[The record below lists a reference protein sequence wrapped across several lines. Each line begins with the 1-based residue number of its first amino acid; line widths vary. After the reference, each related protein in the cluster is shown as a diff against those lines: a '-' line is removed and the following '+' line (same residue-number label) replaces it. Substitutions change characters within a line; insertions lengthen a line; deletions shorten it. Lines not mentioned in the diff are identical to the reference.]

1 MINNKDNYNTR
12 IIIAT
17 IISTILMVAW
27 IKFYGKKTLPE
38 VERQEE
44 LKIEQE
50 KQSEQKEEE
59 KLQEEIVVEEKDLE
73 KYDEKNIG
81 DRFLTIDTDK
91 LKGSIN
97 LRGLVFDNLT
107 LEDYNK
113 EIDSNEKVQLLL
125 PESDDNGY
133 FVEFGWKSSNTE
145 LDLPN
150 ENTLW
155 ESDSDKLTVNN
166 PVILT
171 YNSSDGLTFKVIVSI
186 DNDYMFTFRQ
196 SVINNT
202 DGTVSLR
209 VANKIVRNELTKE
222 ETSAGVHDGFIGSFD
237 NTVEE
242 IKYKK
247 LQKKNYNFDDNFS
260 WAGFTGKYW
269 LVSFA
274 AEGNTG
280 HIFDVNTNYVDK
292 NYNIDFTTKEM
303 NIMPHQENE
312 ITNLLFTGPKIL
324 SLLDQYSF
332 QYDLSLFDR
341 SVDFGWFYFLTKPI
355 YILLRIF
362 YNFLGNFGV
371 AILFL
376 TFVVKL
382 VMYPFTKK
390 SYVSMAKMKAVQP
403 KIDAIKSRYA
413 DDKMRM
419 NKELIELYRK
429 ENISPLS
436 GCLPMLVQIP
446 VFFSLY
452 KVLVISIDMR
462 QAPFFGY
469 IKNLAA
475 KDPTTIWN
483 LFGLLPYNVSFL
495 PIGLLP
501 CLMSLTMWI
510 QQKMS
515 TNSSSSNSE
524 AQTATKIMP
533 IIFLLMFAGMPAGLL
548 IYWTF
553 SNIITIGQQYYVE
566 RVLLKK
572 KTSKK

>member
-17 IISTILMVAW
+17 IVSTILMVAW
-27 IKFYGKKTLPE
+27 IKFYGKRTIPQLEKK
-38 VERQEE
+38 EE
-44 LKIEQE
+44 IKFEQE
-50 KQSEQKEEE
+50 QTLEQKEKELEKEKIIIEE
-59 KLQEEIVVEEKDLE
+59 KEIESNNTENLEEK
-73 KYDEKNIG
+73 
-81 DRFLTIDTDK
+81 FLIIETEK

-97 LRGLVFDNLT
+97 LRGLVFNDLI
-107 LEDYNK
+107 LEQYDK
-113 EIDSNEKVQLLL
+113 EIGSTEKVQLLSK
-125 PESDDNGY
+125 ETDKSGY
-133 FVEFGWKSSNTE
+133 FVKFGWKSDDKT

-150 ENTLW
+150 DKTLW
-155 ESDSDKLTVNN
+155 NTDSDKLTVNN
-166 PVILT
+166 PIILYHET
-171 YNSSDGLTFKVIVSI
+171 KDGLMFQVIISI
-186 DNDYMFTFRQ
+186 DQNYMFTVKQ
-196 SVINNT
+196 NVINNT
-202 DGTVSLR
+202 ENNVSLKIF
-209 VANKIVRNELTKE
+209 NKIIRNEFTNE
-222 ETSAGVHDGFIGSFD
+222 ETAAGVHDGFIGSFD
-237 NTVEE
+237 NTIEE

-247 LQKKNYNFDDNFS
+247 LQKKNYKFDDNFS

-274 AEGNTG
+274 TERENENN
-280 HIFDVNTNYVDK
+280 FNVNVGYKNK
-292 NYNIDFTTKEM
+292 NYIVNFESNEIILK
-303 NIMPHQENE
+303 PHQENE
-312 ITNLLFTGPKIL
+312 TTNLLFTGPKVL
-324 SLLDQYSF
+324 SLLDQYGF

-355 YILLRIF
+355 YILLKIF

-382 VMYPFTKK
+382 IMYPFTKK
-390 SYVSMAKMKAVQP
+390 SYISMAKMKAIQP
-403 KIDAIKSRYA
+403 KIDVIKEKYS

-419 NKELIELYRK
+419 NRELIELYRK

-483 LFGLLPYNVSFL
+483 LFGLLPYNVNFL
-495 PIGLLP
+495 HIGLLP
-501 CLMSLTMWI
+501 CLMCLTMWI
-510 QQKMS
+510 QQRLS
-515 TNSSSSNSE
+515 TNTSSNNE

-533 IIFLLMFAGMPAGLL
+533 IIFLFMFAGMPAGLL

-566 RVLLKK
+566 KVLLKK
-572 KTSKK
+572 KTNKK